1 MSAAD
6 AKSDLSFPPPEKS
19 GVDVLI
25 IAGEHS
31 GDEHAAQMAREALS
45 REPNLNVVAIGGR
58 HLKEAG
64 AQLLFDLT
72 HLSVVGFYE
81 VLKNYRVFKKLF
93 AETVDWIRQHQP
105 KAVCFVDYPG
115 FNLRVAQELF
125 NQEIS
130 RKAGGSVSLLYYIS
144 PQVWAWK
151 AKRRFK
157 MARLLDS
164 LAVIFPFELETF
176 DDTSLETVF
185 VGHPFLAG
193 EYDLPVQYD
202 PDAPV
207 LLLPGSRSSAVSR
220 IAPVMFRAF
229 HECKQHRAKIKAK
242 CIYANDTLKDQL
254 LDLLYESNLRKDIE
268 LAPNTEA
275 IGGSA
280 VLTSSGTMS
289 LKCALAGIPGA
300 IVYRVHPATYALG
313 RFLINVPY
321 IGIANLILDKE
332 FYPEFIQDAA
342 NPRDLAKEIEACLER
357 PERIRNTLHMSAQLR
372 DELDK
377 PSDGDVTDWLLK
389 RIQN

>member
-1 MSAAD
+1 MSASD
-6 AKSDLSFPPPEKS
+6 IKSDLSFSPPAKS
-19 GVDVLI
+19 GVDLLV

-31 GDEHAAQMAREALS
+31 GDEHAAQMVRDALS
-45 REPNLNVVAIGGR
+45 RDPNLNVVAIGGR
-58 HLKEAG
+58 HLEEAG

-72 HLSVVGFYE
+72 HFSVVGFYE
-81 VLKNYRVFKKLF
+81 VLKNYSIFKKLF
-93 AETVDWIRQHQP
+93 TETINWIREHQP

-125 NQEIS
+125 DRKIS
-130 RKAGGSVSLLYYIS
+130 KKAGGPVSLLYYIS

-164 LAVIFPFELETF
+164 LAVIFPFEIETF
-176 DDTSLETVF
+176 DDTSLETAF
-185 VGHPFLAG
+185 VGHPFLTG

-207 LLLPGSRSSAVSR
+207 LLLPGSRSAAISR
-220 IAPVMFRAF
+220 IAPVMFSAF

-254 LDLLYESNLRKDIE
+254 LDLLYKSNLRKEIE
-268 LAPNTEA
+268 LVSNTEA
-275 IGGSA
+275 IGASA

-313 RFLINVPY
+313 RFLIKVPY
-321 IGIANLILDKE
+321 IGIANLILDKAL
-332 FYPEFIQDAA
+332 YPEFIQDAA
-342 NPRDLAKEIEACLER
+342 NPKTLAKEIEACLER
-357 PERIRNTLHMSAQLR
+357 PDRIRNTLHMSAQLR

-377 PSDGDVTDWLLK
+377 PSDGDVADWLLK
-389 RIQN
+389 RI

>member
-1 MSAAD
+1 MSASD
-6 AKSDLSFPPPEKS
+6 VKSGFSFPSPVNS
-19 GVDVLI
+19 GVDLLV

-31 GDEHAAQMAREALS
+31 GDEHAAQMVCDARL
-45 REPNLNVVAIGGR
+45 RDPDLNVVAIGGR
-58 HLKEAG
+58 HLEEAG

-72 HLSVVGFYE
+72 HFSVVGFYE
-81 VLKNYRVFKKLF
+81 VLKNYGFFKKLF
-93 AETVDWIRQHQP
+93 TETIDWIRRYEP

-125 NQEIS
+125 DQKIS
-130 RKAGGSVSLLYYIS
+130 KKGGGPVSLLYYIS

-157 MARLLDS
+157 MADLLDS
-164 LAVIFPFELETF
+164 LAVIFPFEIETF

-202 PDAPV
+202 PDAPM
-207 LLLPGSRSSAVSR
+207 LLLPGSRSAAVNR
-220 IAPVMFRAF
+220 IAPIMFNAF
-229 HECKQHRAKIKAK
+229 HECKQHRAKIEAR

-254 LDLLYESNLRKDIE
+254 LDLLYKSNLRKDIE
-268 LAPNTEA
+268 LVSNTEA
-275 IGGSA
+275 IGASA

-300 IVYRVHPATYALG
+300 IVYRVHPVTYALG
-313 RFLINVPY
+313 RFLIKVPY
-321 IGIANLILDKE
+321 IGIANFILDKAL
-332 FYPEFIQDAA
+332 YPEFIQEAA
-342 NPRDLAKEIEACLER
+342 NPGTLAKEIETCLER

-377 PSDGDVTDWLLK
+377 PSDGDAADWLLK
-389 RIQN
+389 RI